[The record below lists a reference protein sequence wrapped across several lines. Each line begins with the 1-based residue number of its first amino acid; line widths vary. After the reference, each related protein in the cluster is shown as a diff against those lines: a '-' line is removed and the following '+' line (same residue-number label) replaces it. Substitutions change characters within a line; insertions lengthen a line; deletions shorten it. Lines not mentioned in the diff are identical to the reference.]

1 MITRRKAQLGHLCA
15 VQRVRVKGED
25 HNPECLNSGMGWGTE
40 TSSWT
45 NGGGLGSKFVCEHE
59 PSFRGKYVKFNPS
72 VCSTGMG
79 EDKTTPAP
87 AVF

>member
-1 MITRRKAQLGHLCA
+1 MWYLGFSGNLKPRTKDVHEHMLLKGKACREGVVITQRKAQLWYLCA

-45 NGGGLGSKFVCEHE
+45 NGGWARKQVH
-59 PSFRGKYVKFNPS
+59 V
-72 VCSTGMG
+72 
-79 EDKTTPAP
+79 
-87 AVF
+87 